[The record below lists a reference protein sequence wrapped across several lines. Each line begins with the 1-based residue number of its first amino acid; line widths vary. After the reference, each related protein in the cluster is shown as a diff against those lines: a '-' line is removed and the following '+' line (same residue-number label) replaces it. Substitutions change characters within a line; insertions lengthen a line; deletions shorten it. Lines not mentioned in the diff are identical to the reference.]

1 MIFVKRKCW
10 ILTFKVG
17 YTFLQDTL
25 YYLESL
31 FLSQF
36 YQSTY
41 IYIPGDCPFYATVKV
56 FL

>member
-31 FLSQF
+31 FISQF